1 MTEHLRETASVS
13 KSCPKVLLQK
23 INSVR
28 IFYDS
33 IKFQNMIRPKVRV
46 RIPFQITPGQKM
58 TDMTSH
64 DHEASLISRII
75 ETEGVWK
82 LAKKFHKIIL
92 LFNFYKSPPY
102 FIVLFATP

>member
-1 MTEHLRETASVS
+1 
-13 KSCPKVLLQK
+13 
-23 INSVR
+23 
-28 IFYDS
+28 
-33 IKFQNMIRPKVRV
+33 MIRPKVRV

-58 TDMTSH
+58 TDMTSN